1 MPGADQRRRHRT
13 CLSCGRRTRG
23 AIDRASGAAG
33 AGAFAAPVAT
43 CVSAGGGPSSR
54 SYKHLVLVHGRLILF
69 KFRTIKATVVYQ

>member
-1 MPGADQRRRHRT
+1 MQINVEGIEPACRAVAAR
-13 CLSCGRRTRG
+13 RG